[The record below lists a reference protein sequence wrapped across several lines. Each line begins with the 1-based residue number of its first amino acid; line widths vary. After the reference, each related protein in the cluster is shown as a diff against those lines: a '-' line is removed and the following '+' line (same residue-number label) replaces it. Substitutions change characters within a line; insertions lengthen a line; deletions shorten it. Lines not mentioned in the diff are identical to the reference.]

1 MSEQPSTTPTA
12 EPAFP
17 SLAALR
23 AVHSKLLEAYRNQ
36 NGTDPAHFWL
46 EVESFL
52 QRGRR
57 TGALLDREEE
67 RATAQS
73 LLDYW
78 NATAYSTGRQMPD
91 AALFDFDPSLAPE
104 LPDDQCPYMGLAAFH
119 EGREKYFFGR
129 DRLVSALLAKVA
141 ETRLVAVVGPSGSGK
156 SSLVLAGLIPQL
168 KGGEISGDANAS
180 GSEAWHYPSRL
191 VPGSD
196 PLANLAPVIQPLLI
210 GQSDD
215 EAAAAGMR
223 READHLVKLFNA
235 TVEQPV
241 MLVVDQFE
249 EAFTLCT
256 DDQIRAAFINN
267 LLALVQAP
275 GLRHM
280 VILTMRTD
288 FESFVARVPPLLPLF
303 EAGLLRV
310 TPLNAAELRAVIEKP
325 AEMVGL
331 KFETGVVD
339 ALLQDVLGE
348 PAALPLLQFTLLKLW
363 ENRDRNRITWETYKR
378 LGGGRLALARS
389 ADRLYES
396 LIPEDQVTARR
407 ILLRLVRPG
416 EGLEVTS
423 NRVRQGVLYL
433 TGEAHDRVDRVLQK
447 LVDAD
452 LVRLTTGERPEDTQ
466 VEVAHEALVRNWPR
480 LVGWLEDERARIR
493 ERLRVTEAAEQWLK
507 LNRDPGALLR
517 GALLEDALRYTDLN
531 GLETEYVTASEEAV
545 AAVAREKEATRQRE
559 LEQALALAAEQEQL
573 AKSERQWAEFQEKS
587 ASDLRRRNT
596 WLTAISVIAILLA
609 VAAFLFFQRSNLK
622 ATEAELARS
631 TAEAEATAA
640 ATARMD
646 AEAKATTAAEE
657 AANARSAQAV
667 AVAEAATA
675 KAAVAELN
683 QKQAELGVYIGA
695 LNSVQQVIANATAT
709 LVSASATPAPALPG
723 NTPLSPTVVVPSSA
737 TPQPT
742 PSPDIRTGASTVT
755 ASRIITAP
763 VVGIGDNGITET
775 AGLTASEPVTA
786 ALLLVSPDI
795 TATASLDDSADAAAG
810 LDASAPLTD
819 TATPTTTD
827 TVSETQIPR
836 GALLAD
842 VPDVEIN
849 LYARATED
857 STILQTLRYPAQL
870 TVLRADNLQWV
881 KVETED
887 GVMGWVQAWLLTY
900 QGDASWLPL
909 GLRHLVIKLPFTQGV
924 IQSLDGATDYALVA
938 NPQNPDSELGRA
950 PVGANVTLLFYA
962 EGPVMYGSNLWFYVR
977 MADPAEPDRFLTGY
991 LPAQVI
997 VPR

>member
-23 AVHSKLLEAYRNQ
+23 AAHSQLLEAYRNQ
-36 NGTDPAHFWL
+36 NGTAPTLFWQ
-46 EVESFL
+46 EVASFL

-57 TGALLDREEE
+57 AGALLDREEE

-78 NATAYSTGRQMPD
+78 TATAYSTGQEMPD
-91 AALFDFDPSLAPE
+91 AALIDFDPTLAPE
-104 LPDDQCPYMGLAAFH
+104 LPDDQCPYVGLAAFH

-129 DRLVSALLAKVA
+129 DRLVNALLAKVA

-168 KGGEISGDANAS
+168 KDGAIQRDANTPS
-180 GSEAWHYPSRL
+180 SETWHYTPRL

-196 PLANLAPVIQPLLI
+196 PLVNLASVIQPLL
-210 GQSDD
+210 
-215 EAAAAGMR
+215 AAQGDGAAVAEGMR
-223 READHLVKLFNA
+223 RAADYLVNLFNE
-235 TVEQPV
+235 TMEQPV
-241 MLVVDQFE
+241 VLVVDQFE
-249 EAFTLCT
+249 ESFTLCT
-256 DDQIRAAFINN
+256 NDEVRAAFFNN

-275 GLRHM
+275 GLRHT

-331 KFETGVVD
+331 KFEAGVVD

-433 TGEAHDRVDRVLQK
+433 RGEAHDRVDRVLQK

-480 LVGWLEDERARIR
+480 LVGWLEDERVRIR

-507 LNRDPGALLR
+507 LGRDPGALLR

-531 GLETEYVTASEEAV
+531 
-545 AAVAREKEATRQRE
+545 E
-559 LEQALALAAEQEQL
+559 LEQAYVQASQEAIAAVEREKEEARQREVEQALAL

-587 ASDLRRRNT
+587 ANDLRRRNT
-596 WLTAISVIAILLA
+596 LLTAISVIAVLLA
-609 VAAFLFFQRSNLK
+609 IAAFAFFQRSNLK
-622 ATEAELARS
+622 ATEANFARS

-640 ATARMD
+640 AAARLD
-646 AEAKATTAAEE
+646 AVTKATMAAEE
-657 AANARSAQAV
+657 AANARLAEAV

-675 KAAVAELN
+675 NAAVAELN
-683 QKQAELGVYIGA
+683 QKQAELGAYIGA
-695 LNSVQQVIANATAT
+695 LNSVQQVIANVTAT
-709 LVSASATPAPALPG
+709 LIYANATPTPALPS
-723 NTPLSPTVVVPSSA
+723 NTPLPPTALVPASA

-742 PSPDIRTGASTVT
+742 PQPAVRTSPPPVT
-755 ASRIITAP
+755 ANRVITAP
-763 VVGIGDNGITET
+763 AAGVET
-775 AGLTASEPVTA
+775 IPATAALTASAPVTA
-786 ALLLVSPDI
+786 AASLLADPAI
-795 TATASLDDSADAAAG
+795 TATAIVSDRADAAAG
-810 LDASAPLTD
+810 LTPATALTNTVPLL
-819 TATPTTTD
+819 TTD
-827 TVSETQIPR
+827 IVSETQIPR
-836 GALLAD
+836 GALIAN
-842 VPDVEIN
+842 VPDVETN

-857 STILQTLRYPAQL
+857 SPILQVLRYPAQL

-881 KVETED
+881 KVETTE
-887 GVMGWVQAWLLTY
+887 GVVGWVQAWLLTY
-900 QGDASWLPL
+900 QGDAAWLPL
-909 GLRHLVIKLPFTQGV
+909 GLRHLVIELPFTQGV
-924 IQSLDGATDYALVA
+924 IQSLEGTTAYALLA

-950 PVGANVTLLFYA
+950 PVGVNVTLLFYA

-977 MADPAEPDRFLTGY
+977 MADPAAPERVLTGY